1 MKKIICTILFL
12 MMVFGT
18 MTAPA
23 WAESDSVDRI
33 LSSMSLRD
41 KVAQMMIAS
50 FRVWEEV
57 PAENGDK
64 PEGEPVKENITALN
78 DPIRE
83 MAGRNHFGGMLLFL
97 ENCVEAEQTLRLI
110 SDIQEANRAGG
121 GLPQVFFTDQ
131 EGGYVSRIPY
141 GTIGVGNM
149 ALGATG
155 DPENA
160 RIMARIH
167 GEELALLGIQA
178 DFAPVMDINNNPK
191 NPVIGVRS
199 FSDDPQAAAAF
210 GCAYLAGLHDTG
222 TMAVVKHFPGHGNT
236 DTDSHTGLPLIN
248 STYDE
253 LKHFELVSFQAAIE
267 AGADM
272 VMTAHIQYPQ
282 IEKETYSSVT
292 TGEQIFLPATMSK
305 TILTDILRGDMGF
318 DGVIVCDALD
328 MAAIADNFSM
338 EDTIRLTIGAGVDM
352 LILPSVKD
360 TASFRL
366 TDTYIDTAAAL
377 VERGEISEERINESV
392 HRILEMKQKY
402 GILDQTDF
410 SLTDEQIASAG
421 ETIGSAGHMETE
433 WQMAEKSLTLLKN
446 EKDAFPLN
454 VKAGEKTL
462 ILFANSCTNRAG
474 TGVQVRKMLEERQ
487 ALPKGAEIVVM
498 RHTRDNDEECVRAAV
513 EADHVILVH
522 RVYNQAC
529 MDPATADGFSS
540 GTFDRIISAVH
551 ETGKTVILVSCQLPY
566 DAARFPEADAMLL
579 AYWGGVMRDLPADGS
594 TRSTNLPAELL
605 ACFGVGDTRGKLPV
619 NIPDLDENFQPT
631 DKILWS
637 RGEPARQ

>member
-78 DPIRE
+78 DPIR
-83 MAGRNHFGGMLLFL
+83 
-97 ENCVEAEQTLRLI
+97 
-110 SDIQEANRAGG
+110 
-121 GLPQVFFTDQ
+121 
-131 EGGYVSRIPY
+131 
-141 GTIGVGNM
+141 
-149 ALGATG
+149 
-155 DPENA
+155 
-160 RIMARIH
+160 
-167 GEELALLGIQA
+167 
-178 DFAPVMDINNNPK
+178 
-191 NPVIGVRS
+191 
-199 FSDDPQAAAAF
+199 
-210 GCAYLAGLHDTG
+210 
-222 TMAVVKHFPGHGNT
+222 
-236 DTDSHTGLPLIN
+236 
-248 STYDE
+248 
-253 LKHFELVSFQAAIE
+253 
-267 AGADM
+267 
-272 VMTAHIQYPQ
+272 
-282 IEKETYSSVT
+282 
-292 TGEQIFLPATMSK
+292 
-305 TILTDILRGDMGF
+305 
-318 DGVIVCDALD
+318 
-328 MAAIADNFSM
+328 
-338 EDTIRLTIGAGVDM
+338 LTIGAGVDM

-366 TDTYIDTAAAL
+366 TDTYIDSAAAL

-474 TGVQVRKMLEERQ
+474 TGDQVRKMLEERP

-498 RHTRDNDEECVRAAV
+498 RHNRDNDEECVRAAV